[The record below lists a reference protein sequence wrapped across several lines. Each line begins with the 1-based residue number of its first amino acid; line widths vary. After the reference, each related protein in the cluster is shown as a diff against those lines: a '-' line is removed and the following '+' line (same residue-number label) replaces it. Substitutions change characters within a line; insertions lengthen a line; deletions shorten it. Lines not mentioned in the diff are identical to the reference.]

1 MADAALAASAAQQAA
16 TRAEAGPSLL
26 VKRPSSHIPYGE
38 WVQQWGSVE
47 QRERAKRARAGG
59 RSTLMLAE
67 PWPTPH
73 GLVPYVHGVQDAKEL
88 SRRLLEA
95 LRIAPALPAAA
106 WARLLHEEL
115 ATIAAWPAATRLRRQ
130 LEGLCGLGGHE
141 SLATLRTVLFHLDAF
156 VQREEGW
163 DPLAIFDRS
172 VGAATLRD
180 FLSARHARARARART
195 HARLPLQLAARSART
210 RLLASRYCTVER
222 NCTAEHAR
230 MLAQQRKRMRE
241 RGVAV
246 SESAQEEEGD
256 ASLSGAA
263 ARAHAALALA
273 SKAGLIR
280 SAVECPQLAQFAKRP
295 PTREEGSTVTPEIG
309 DIVHLELLAAD
320 ESQPWVVRACAAM
333 SALEAHTCV
342 RQALSKRSDPP
353 EAVENGMAISLSG
366 QDFKKMR
373 WAVAGRPLICSRRGY
388 SGSDVWYRIA
398 MQVLEA
404 RARTLARTALAAGL
418 RLLCPHA

>member
-26 VKRPSSHIPYGE
+26 TKRPSSHIPYGE

-172 VGAATLRD
+172 VGAFHKSQISSPSFRKGRWRVSVPA
-180 FLSARHARARARART
+180 FLVSAFRFYT
-195 HARLPLQLAARSART
+195 QN
-210 RLLASRYCTVER
+210 EK
-222 NCTAEHAR
+222 N
-230 MLAQQRKRMRE
+230 
-241 RGVAV
+241 V
-246 SESAQEEEGD
+246 S
-256 ASLSGAA
+256 L
-263 ARAHAALALA
+263 
-273 SKAGLIR
+273 
-280 SAVECPQLAQFAKRP
+280 
-295 PTREEGSTVTPEIG
+295 
-309 DIVHLELLAAD
+309 
-320 ESQPWVVRACAAM
+320 
-333 SALEAHTCV
+333 AHT
-342 RQALSKRSDPP
+342 
-353 EAVENGMAISLSG
+353 
-366 QDFKKMR
+366 
-373 WAVAGRPLICSRRGY
+373 
-388 SGSDVWYRIA
+388 
-398 MQVLEA
+398 
-404 RARTLARTALAAGL
+404 RTLKRNMN
-418 RLLCPHA
+418 